1 MFKNGRW
8 KHVGDRV
15 GRSEAVAMAGR
26 ADDVMAGLMA
36 DVIEDVMIG
45 LITHY
50 KNKDYYYYYC

>member
-1 MFKNGRW
+1 
-8 KHVGDRV
+8 
-15 GRSEAVAMAGR
+15 MAGR

-50 KNKDYYYYYC
+50 KNKNYYYYYC